1 MEKQTNMVDSFMVA
15 HREFMASLGRSL
27 ELLDKDIDEAA
38 LMENQCTG
46 EWCNATESVIDEL
59 AKSVYSISEPRWA
72 SSEDSKHITDL
83 RHKVH
88 ELYAKYKTI
97 KH

>member
-1 MEKQTNMVDSFMVA
+1 MEKQTNMVDSFMIA
-15 HREFMASLGRSL
+15 HREFMASLEKSV
-27 ELLDKDIDEAA
+27 ELLEKDIDEVAV
-38 LMENQCTG
+38 MENQCTD
-46 EWCNATESVIDEL
+46 EWCNAMESVIDEL

-88 ELYAKYKTI
+88 DLYTKYRTV